1 MQVLLEFNKIL
12 FESDRQNMPRAVISF
27 YLRRVNLCYLI
38 VSANHNCNTLKSLLK
53 NFKINVNT

>member
-27 YLRRVNLCYLI
+27 YLSRVNL
-38 VSANHNCNTLKSLLK
+38 
-53 NFKINVNT
+53 